1 MVCLRSDDENAKEET
16 FMFKRIVILL
26 LCLLTAFG
34 TASSLAEGVRVTDMC
49 GREVTLDAP
58 ATRVVALDLSACDIL
73 CALDC
78 EDLLVGRGK
87 GIINPESISDVPDV
101 PFPKE
106 DAEIEEILALEPQVV
121 FLNYM
126 EQSREQWVKL
136 LEENGVKVVVTEST
150 DIQDV
155 EGVYCAIELV
165 GALVGREAEAQA
177 VVDDMQATF
186 AQIAAD
192 SENTGKT
199 VFFELPMMY
208 LYSGIVTTAGTG
220 TCIDEIAEM
229 CGLTNAF
236 ADVEGYVPVDEEQVL
251 ERDPDYIVNLFGLP
265 YDDDWIMDRE
275 GWSDLKAVVNGN
287 VLDADYDMFWTAG
300 PSLKDAALSV
310 FHFVHGVET
319 GEE

>member
-16 FMFKRIVILL
+16 FMYKRIVILL

-58 ATRVVALDLSACDIL
+58 ATRVVALDPSACDIL

-101 PFPKE
+101 PFPEE

-136 LEENGVKVVVTEST
+136 LEENGVKVVVTRST
-150 DIQDV
+150 GMQDI
-155 EGVYCAIELV
+155 EGAYCAIKLV

-208 LYSGIVTTAGTG
+208 LYSGIVTTAGTMSPLTRSRFSSVIPTISS
-220 TCIDEIAEM
+220 TCSAF
-229 CGLTNAF
+229 LTMMI
-236 ADVEGYVPVDEEQVL
+236 G
-251 ERDPDYIVNLFGLP
+251 
-265 YDDDWIMDRE
+265 
-275 GWSDLKAVVNGN
+275 S
-287 VLDADYDMFWTAG
+287 WTAKAG
-300 PSLKDAALSV
+300 P
-310 FHFVHGVET
+310 T
-319 GEE
+319 